1 VPVNSWWQR
10 LDAERWVYRV
20 GLVQTTLLVLGTL
33 AVAVIG
39 ISQGLVWLAL
49 LPGALAA
56 SSGWL
61 TVAWRR
67 GRTWSWWVW
76 VVLTGTAVLPALDD
90 LVTAPSPWNALGFTI
105 TSVVLLLLC
114 HPRSRSRPRIRGPVP
129 ALPTTAEC
137 AVTGRGRS

>member
-1 VPVNSWWQR
+1 

-20 GLVQTTLLVLGTL
+20 GLAQTTLLILGTMG
-33 AVAVIG
+33 VAAIG

-56 SSGWL
+56 LSGWL

-76 VVLTGTAVLPALDD
+76 VVLTGTGVLPALDD
-90 LVTAPSPWNALGFTI
+90 LVTAPSTWNALGLTI
-105 TSVVLLLLC
+105 TLVVLLLLC
-114 HPRSRSRPRIRGPVP
+114 HPRSRTRVQGAVP
-129 ALPTTAEC
+129 ALPTTARY
-137 AVTGRGRS
+137 AVTGRR

>member
-1 VPVNSWWQR
+1 

-20 GLVQTTLLVLGTL
+20 GLAQTTLLVLGTM
-33 AVAVIG
+33 AVAAIG
-39 ISQGLVWLAL
+39 ISQRLVWLAL

-76 VVLTGTAVLPALDD
+76 VVLAGAGIVPALAD
-90 LVTAPSPWNALGFTI
+90 LVTAPSTWSALALTI
-105 TSVVLLLLC
+105 ALVVLLLLG
-114 HPRSRSRPRIRGPVP
+114 HPRSRTRIQGPAT
-129 ALPTTAEC
+129 ALPTTAEY
-137 AVTGRGRS
+137 AVTGCGCS

>member
-1 VPVNSWWQR
+1 VPANSWWQR

-20 GLVQTTLLVLGTL
+20 GLAQTTLLILGTMG
-33 AVAVIG
+33 VAAIG

-56 SSGWL
+56 LSGWL

-76 VVLTGTAVLPALDD
+76 VVLTGTGVLPALDD
-90 LVTAPSPWNALGFTI
+90 LVTAPSTWNALGLTI
-105 TSVVLLLLC
+105 TLVVLLLLC
-114 HPRSRSRPRIRGPVP
+114 HPRSRTRVQGAVP
-129 ALPTTAEC
+129 ALPTTARY
-137 AVTGRGRS
+137 AVTGRR

>member
-1 VPVNSWWQR
+1 MPANSWWQR

-20 GLVQTTLLVLGTL
+20 GLAQTTLLILGTMG
-33 AVAVIG
+33 VAAIG

-56 SSGWL
+56 LSGWL

-76 VVLTGTAVLPALDD
+76 VVLTGTGVLPALDD
-90 LVTAPSPWNALGFTI
+90 LVTAPSTWNALGLTI
-105 TSVVLLLLC
+105 TLVVLLLLC
-114 HPRSRSRPRIRGPVP
+114 HPRSRTRVQGAVP
-129 ALPTTAEC
+129 ALPTTARY
-137 AVTGRGRS
+137 AVTGRR